1 MKPLRHSDIWSLALG
16 LCKNKMIMTIHAKI
30 KTVFAAYSK
39 FAEIYARCFESLNI
53 WGHLND
59 VF

>member
-1 MKPLRHSDIWSLALG
+1 
-16 LCKNKMIMTIHAKI
+16 MIMTIHAKI